1 MQTATLLTRGLLLP
15 SLLLLLLHPGAA
27 QQLRPGTSPP
37 PTRPGTRNAWLL
49 FFSDSRLSRRWGLHA
64 EAQLIRARTSELDGQ
79 NVVRLGVNYHAA
91 PALVL
96 SGGYAHS
103 RSYLEAGLTSP
114 ISAPEHR
121 LYQQVQL
128 QDNKSRVKFQH
139 RYRLEQRWVQL
150 MPAHSYTYLNRMRYQ
165 LRLALPLMGR
175 ELAPGVPFAVASD
188 ELFLGFGR
196 HETNSFIKQNRAYAG
211 LGYQISKAASV
222 EVGYLNQLVQLR
234 QENRY
239 EVSENV
245 QLSLSF
251 HPDFRRAAPQA
262 PSPALD

>member
-1 MQTATLLTRGLLLP
+1 MPTAPLPARGLLLLT
-15 SLLLLLLHPGAA
+15 SLLLLSLHPGAA
-27 QQLRPGTSPP
+27 QQLHPGLIQA

-49 FFSDSRLSRRWGLHA
+49 FFSDSRLSKRWGLHA
-64 EAQLIRARTSELDGQ
+64 ETQLIRARTSELDWQ

-91 PALVL
+91 DVLVL

-103 RSYLEAGLTSP
+103 RSYLEAGYPTPL
-114 ISAPEHR
+114 SAPEHR

-128 QDNKSRVKFQH
+128 QDHKSRVKFQH
-139 RYRLEQRWVQL
+139 RYRLEQRWVQF
-150 MPAHSYTYLNRMRYQ
+150 MPMRSYTYLNRMRYQ
-165 LRLALPLMGR
+165 LRLALPLIGR
-175 ELAPGVPFAVASD
+175 ELAPGVPFVVASD

-196 HETNSFIKQNRAYAG
+196 HETNSLIKQNRAYAG

-239 EVSENV
+239 EVSENI

-251 HPDFRRAAPQA
+251 HPDFRRAAPEAEQ
-262 PSPALD
+262 